1 MASRQVLAYRF
12 GSESRF
18 EGQLVGAL
26 ERIESGGAMRVLDAL
41 FVAREP
47 ETGELTAVSL
57 SGGAGGIIGQL
68 LDFRLDPGRR
78 KGATQRALSG
88 PAAAT
93 IEALAA
99 TLEPGGAFAAVLVE
113 HVWALTL
120 GEAVERIG
128 GAEAVS
134 EFVDVGRLGEV
145 AEALLA
151 AAAQSG

>member
-145 AEALLA
+145 AESLLA